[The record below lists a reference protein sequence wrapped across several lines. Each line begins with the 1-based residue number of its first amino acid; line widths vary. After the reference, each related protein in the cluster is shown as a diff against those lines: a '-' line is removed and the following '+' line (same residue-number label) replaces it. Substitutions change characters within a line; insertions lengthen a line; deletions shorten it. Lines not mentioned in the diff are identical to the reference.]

1 MSHLVKK
8 LFLNHTSENVF
19 QNFEQQFKTI
29 LYREYTHLEL
39 FHIDCYTIDQY
50 KQLDGVTILEDTKND
65 TFLYSVDVKIVDEQR
80 IIFAAII
87 FSPTLCETLNF
98 TEKEKLAAIAHEV
111 GHIIHYF
118 NENLT
123 NANSLMV
130 ELKADE
136 VAEKLGLAEPLKT
149 VLEKLKSSK
158 LYSREQSQLMDLR
171 RQFLK

>member
-98 TEKEKLAAIAHEV
+98 TEKEK
-111 GHIIHYF
+111 
-118 NENLT
+118 
-123 NANSLMV
+123 
-130 ELKADE
+130 
-136 VAEKLGLAEPLKT
+136 
-149 VLEKLKSSK
+149 
-158 LYSREQSQLMDLR
+158 
-171 RQFLK
+171 

>member
-19 QNFEQQFKTI
+19 QNFEQQFNTI

-65 TFLYSVDVKIVDEQR
+65 TFLYSVDVKIVDKQR
-80 IIFAAII
+80 IICAAII

-98 TEKEKLAAIAHEV
+98 AEKEK
-111 GHIIHYF
+111 
-118 NENLT
+118 
-123 NANSLMV
+123 
-130 ELKADE
+130 
-136 VAEKLGLAEPLKT
+136 
-149 VLEKLKSSK
+149 
-158 LYSREQSQLMDLR
+158 
-171 RQFLK
+171 